1 MSSTE
6 FSFEALEATA
16 PVAAPPARGENGP
29 DAVMAAPGAA
39 SDGGP
44 DAVMAA
50 LAQAEAEA
58 DAMRAIAR
66 EEGLRDGREEALAAL
81 APALEALNQA
91 VEAMQLEQIARAE
104 RLEAHAVD
112 LGLFLAEKVLGGA
125 IAVEPE
131 RVLEAVR
138 GALRGIV
145 ERERVTVLVHPED
158 LELVRDAMDDIRA
171 SLGGIEHCEV
181 QSERRV
187 SRGGAVVRTP
197 EGDVDARVETKLVRA
212 REVIEAALSNSSGV

>member
-1 MSSTE
+1 MTSAE
-6 FSFEALEATA
+6 FSFETLEAPA
-16 PVAAPPARGENGP
+16 PVVAPAAPKA
-29 DAVMAAPGAA
+29 DAGGA
-39 SDGGP
+39 

-58 DAMRAIAR
+58 DALRVAAR
-66 EEGLRDGREEALAAL
+66 EEGLREGREEALAAL

-91 VEAMQLEQIARAE
+91 AEAVQAAQFVRAD
-104 RLEAHAVD
+104 RLENHAVD
-112 LGLFLAEKVLGGA
+112 LALFLAEKVLGGA
-125 IAVEPE
+125 LAVEPE
-131 RVLEAVR
+131 RVIEVVR

-158 LELVRDAMDDIRA
+158 LELVRDSMDDLRA

-181 QSERRV
+181 QAERRV

-197 EGDVDARVETKLVRA
+197 DGDVDARVETKLQRA
-212 REVIEAALSNSSGV
+212 REVVEAALGTAS

>member
-1 MSSTE
+1 MSGTE
-6 FSFEALEATA
+6 FSFEALEA
-16 PVAAPPARGENGP
+16 PVVLSQPSGGDDRGP
-29 DAVMAAPGAA
+29 DAVL
-39 SDGGP
+39 
-44 DAVMAA
+44 AA

-58 DAMRAIAR
+58 DAMRTIAR
-66 EEGLRDGREEALAAL
+66 EEGLREGREEALVAL

-112 LGLFLAEKVLGGA
+112 LGLFLAEKVIGGA
-125 IAVEPE
+125 VAVDSEL
-131 RVLEAVR
+131 VLEAVR

-145 ERERVTVLVHPED
+145 ERERVTVLVHPDD

-181 QSERRV
+181 QAERRV

-197 EGDVDARVETKLVRA
+197 EGDVDARVETKLLRA
-212 REVIEAALSNSSGV
+212 REVVEAALSSSSVS

>member
-1 MSSTE
+1 MSSAE
-6 FSFEALEATA
+6 FSFEALEAPVVAHA
-16 PVAAPPARGENGP
+16 PTVGG
-29 DAVMAAPGAA
+29 
-39 SDGGP
+39 GGP
-44 DAVMAA
+44 DAVLAA

-58 DAMRAIAR
+58 GAMRAAAR
-66 EEGLRDGREEALAAL
+66 EEGLREGREEALAAL

-91 VEAMQLEQIARAE
+91 VEAMQLEQVARAE
-104 RLEAHAVD
+104 RLETHAVD

-131 RVLEAVR
+131 RVVEAVR

-145 ERERVTVLVHPED
+145 ERERVTVLVHPDD
-158 LELVRDAMDDIRA
+158 LELVRDAMDDVRA

-181 QSERRV
+181 QAERRV

-197 EGDVDARVETKLVRA
+197 DGDVDARVETKLVRA
-212 REVIEAALSNSSGV
+212 REVIEAALSSSSAA